1 MYFCRVKK
9 LDESVRRNIIDASK
23 TVFRKYGYAKVT
35 MDDIA
40 KTSGKGRSTLYY
52 YFKNKHDVF
61 AVVAL
66 EEYID
71 IIGPATEAVSKD
83 NSLYDNIYTYNT
95 LKLDRLKKKVK
106 EYDHLMHDLRNDDDF
121 FFKIFKIVTEKELVL
136 FKQLLLWA
144 VENNDIAH
152 LSSDDLKYLSLA
164 VVTALASLEK
174 EFILY
179 GAIDDMTSRT
189 EWMIR
194 LLIKGLQ

>member
-71 IIGPATEAVSKD
+71 IIGPA
-83 NSLYDNIYTYNT
+83 
-95 LKLDRLKKKVK
+95 
-106 EYDHLMHDLRNDDDF
+106 
-121 FFKIFKIVTEKELVL
+121 
-136 FKQLLLWA
+136 
-144 VENNDIAH
+144 
-152 LSSDDLKYLSLA
+152 
-164 VVTALASLEK
+164 
-174 EFILY
+174 
-179 GAIDDMTSRT
+179 
-189 EWMIR
+189 
-194 LLIKGLQ
+194 

>member
-1 MYFCRVKK
+1 MKK

-83 NSLYDNIYTYNT
+83 NSLYENIYTYNT

-144 VENNDIAH
+144 VENKDIAH